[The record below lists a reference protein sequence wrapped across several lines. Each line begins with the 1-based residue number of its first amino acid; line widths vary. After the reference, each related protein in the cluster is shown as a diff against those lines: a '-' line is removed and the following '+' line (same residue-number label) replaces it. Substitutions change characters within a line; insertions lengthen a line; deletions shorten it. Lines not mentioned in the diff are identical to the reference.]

1 MPELQHFNPLTK
13 AVLLAFALVLFGLLF
28 HELVTLLVAILI
40 TVLIAIPLSS
50 TASGLERFGIPR
62 VIGALIGLLIGL
74 GIFAGLLYLVIPP
87 FVDQAEELVDQIPG
101 VIDTLQEKID
111 DIGGADAGSEVQEF
125 FQQYTDD
132 PGQLVGPLTSIG
144 LGLAGVLGAILL
156 ILITA
161 YYIAVRPQPLVDG
174 AVSLFPPER
183 REWAREVMERLRAT
197 WIGWMHGV
205 LVDMVITGVLLYIGL
220 QLIGL
225 DYAIFFAVFSALLV
239 LIPYFGAILGAI
251 PPTLFALTDSP
262 EKAVLALAIYVIVQQ
277 VESNLTIPLVM
288 ANRVQ
293 LHPAV
298 VAIGVILIGQLFGF
312 IGLFVAVPI
321 LSLIVVLVDELWR
334 KPIERDRALRPAT
347 ALEALDTEGGV
358 VSAEREPTG
367 TGLGS
372 ARGGGSPTP

>member
-1 MPELQHFNPLTK
+1 MPELRHLNPLSK

-28 HELVTLLVAILI
+28 QELVTLLVAILI

-50 TASGLERFGIPR
+50 SATALERYGVHR
-62 VIGALIGLLIGL
+62 ALGALLGLLL
-74 GIFAGLLYLVIPP
+74 GVGVLAGLLWLVIPP
-87 FVDQAEELVDQIPG
+87 FIDQTEEFVDQVPGAVDS
-101 VIDTLQEKID
+101 LQERLN

-125 FQQYTDD
+125 LRQYTED
-132 PGQLVGPLTSIG
+132 PGQLVGLLTSIG
-144 LGLAGVLGAILL
+144 LGLAGVLGAIVL
-156 ILITA
+156 IVITA

-174 AVSLFPPER
+174 AVALFPPER
-183 REWAREVMERLRAT
+183 RAWARGIMDRLRAT

-205 LVDMVITGVLLYIGL
+205 LVDMVVTGVLLYIGL

-225 DYAIFFAVFSALLV
+225 EYAIFFAVFSALLV
-239 LIPYFGAILGAI
+239 LIPYFGAIIGAI

-262 EKAVLALAIYVIVQQ
+262 EKAVLALAIYVAVQQ

-298 VAIGVILIGQLFGF
+298 VAIGVVLIGQLFGF

-321 LSLIVVLVDELWR
+321 LTLIVVLVDELWV
-334 KPIERDRALRPAT
+334 KPIERDRGLRPAAGIDT
-347 ALEALDTEGGV
+347 LDSEGRV
-358 VSAEREPTG
+358 VPAEREPTG

-372 ARGGGSPTP
+372 AGRGESSMR